1 MAMQH
6 ILSIVMIL
14 AGAVVMLFSLVKA
27 RELHVL
33 TPFIPEGNKPEII
46 RSLRLHRGLM
56 LFFLVGYCVVAGAFA
71 LRLPFVGEFLVGLVF
86 LFGALFVLLG
96 VHTQTRMLLEI
107 KNTLHGLLPICASC
121 KKIRNADG
129 DPHDPAAWSS
139 VEKFISAK
147 TSADFTHSICPDC
160 LKKLYPDLYE

>member
-1 MAMQH
+1 MQH
-6 ILSIVMIL
+6 ILSTVMIL
-14 AGAVVMLFSLVKA
+14 IGAVVMLISLVKA
-27 RELHVL
+27 RELHIL
-33 TPFIPEGNKPEII
+33 TPFIPERSKPEII

-56 LFFLVGYCVVAGAFA
+56 LFFLLGYCVVAGVFFF
-71 LRLPFVGEFLVGLVF
+71 RLPFVGELLVGLVF
-86 LFGALFVLLG
+86 LFGAIFVLLG
-96 VHTQTRMLLEI
+96 LHIQIRMLLEI

-129 DPHDPAAWSS
+129 DPHDPASWST

-160 LKKLYPDLYE
+160 LKKLYPDLYK

>member
-1 MAMQH
+1 MQH
-6 ILSIVMIL
+6 ILSIAMIL
-14 AGAVVMLFSLVKA
+14 SGAVVMLFSLVKA

-33 TPFIPEGNKPEII
+33 TPFIPERSKPEII

-56 LFFLVGYCVVAGAFA
+56 LFFLVGYCVVAGVFA
-71 LRLPFVGEFLVGLVF
+71 LRLPFVGELLVGLVF

-96 VHTQTRMLLEI
+96 LHIQTRMLLEI

-129 DPHDPAAWSS
+129 DPHDPASWST

-160 LKKLYPDLYE
+160 LKKLYPDLYK

>member
-1 MAMQH
+1 MQH

-14 AGAVVMLFSLVKA
+14 TGAVVMLFSLVKA
-27 RELHVL
+27 REMHVL
-33 TPFIPEGNKPEII
+33 TPFIPERSKPEII
-46 RSLRLHRGLM
+46 RSLRLHRRLM
-56 LFFLVGYCVVAGAFA
+56 LFFLLGYCVVAGVFFF
-71 LRLPFVGEFLVGLVF
+71 RLPFVGEILVGLVF

-96 VHTQTRMLLEI
+96 LHLQTRMLLEI

-121 KKIRNADG
+121 KKIRSPDG
-129 DPHDPAAWSS
+129 DPHDPASWST

-160 LKKLYPDLYE
+160 LKRLYPDLYK

>member
-1 MAMQH
+1 MQH

-14 AGAVVMLFSLVKA
+14 TGAVVMLFSLVKA
-27 RELHVL
+27 REMHVL
-33 TPFIPEGNKPEII
+33 TPFIPERSKPEII
-46 RSLRLHRGLM
+46 RSLRLHRRLM
-56 LFFLVGYCVVAGAFA
+56 LFFLLGYCVVAGVFFF
-71 LRLPFVGEFLVGLVF
+71 RLPFVGEILVGLVF

-96 VHTQTRMLLEI
+96 LHLQTRMLLEI

-121 KKIRNADG
+121 KKIRSPDG
-129 DPHDPAAWSS
+129 DPHDPASWST

-160 LKKLYPDLYE
+160 LKKLYPELYK

>member
-1 MAMQH
+1 MQH
-6 ILSIVMIL
+6 ILSTVMIL
-14 AGAVVMLFSLVKA
+14 IGAVVMLISLVKA
-27 RELHVL
+27 RELHIL
-33 TPFIPEGNKPEII
+33 TPFIPERSKPEII

-56 LFFLVGYCVVAGAFA
+56 LFFLLGYCVVAGVFFF
-71 LRLPFVGEFLVGLVF
+71 RLPFVGELLVGLVF
-86 LFGALFVLLG
+86 LFGAIFVLLG
-96 VHTQTRMLLEI
+96 LHIQIRMLLEI

-129 DPHDPAAWSS
+129 DPHDPASWNT

-160 LKKLYPDLYE
+160 LKKLYPDLYK

>member
-1 MAMQH
+1 MQH
-6 ILSIVMIL
+6 ILSTVMIL
-14 AGAVVMLFSLVKA
+14 IGAVVMLISLVKA

-33 TPFIPEGNKPEII
+33 TPFIPERSKPEII

-56 LFFLVGYCVVAGAFA
+56 LFFLLGYCVVAGVFFF
-71 LRLPFVGEFLVGLVF
+71 RLPVVGELLVGLVF

-96 VHTQTRMLLEI
+96 LHIQTKMLLEI

-121 KKIRNADG
+121 KKIRSADG
-129 DPHDPAAWSS
+129 DPHDPASWST

-160 LKKLYPDLYE
+160 LKRLYPDLYK

>member
-1 MAMQH
+1 MQH

-14 AGAVVMLFSLVKA
+14 TGAVVMLFSLVKA
-27 RELHVL
+27 REMHIL
-33 TPFIPEGNKPEII
+33 TPFIPERSKPEII
-46 RSLRLHRGLM
+46 RSLRLHRRLM
-56 LFFLVGYCVVAGAFA
+56 LFFLLGYCVVAGVFFF
-71 LRLPFVGEFLVGLVF
+71 RLPFVGEILVGLVF

-96 VHTQTRMLLEI
+96 LHLQTRMLLEI

-121 KKIRNADG
+121 KKIRSPDG
-129 DPHDPAAWSS
+129 DPHDPASWST

-160 LKKLYPDLYE
+160 LKRLYPDLYK

>member
-1 MAMQH
+1 MQH
-6 ILSIVMIL
+6 ILSTGMIL
-14 AGAVVMLFSLVKA
+14 IGAVVMLFSLIKA
-27 RELHVL
+27 RELHIL
-33 TPFIPEGNKPEII
+33 TPFIPERSKSEII

-56 LFFLVGYCVVAGAFA
+56 LFFLLGYCVVAGVFFF
-71 LRLPFVGEFLVGLVF
+71 RLPVVGEILVGLVF

-96 VHTQTRMLLEI
+96 LHIQTRMLLEI

-121 KKIRNADG
+121 KKIRSVDG
-129 DPHDPAAWSS
+129 DPHDPASWST

-160 LKKLYPDLYE
+160 LKKLYPDLYK

>member
-1 MAMQH
+1 MQH

-14 AGAVVMLFSLVKA
+14 IGAVVMLFSLVKA
-27 RELHVL
+27 REMHVL
-33 TPFIPEGNKPEII
+33 TPFIPERSKPEII
-46 RSLRLHRGLM
+46 RSLRLHRRLM
-56 LFFLVGYCVVAGAFA
+56 LFFLLGYCVVAGVFFF
-71 LRLPFVGEFLVGLVF
+71 RLPFVGEILVGLVF

-96 VHTQTRMLLEI
+96 LHLQTRMLLEI

-121 KKIRNADG
+121 KKIRSADG
-129 DPHDPAAWSS
+129 DPHDPASWST

-160 LKKLYPDLYE
+160 LKRLYPDLYK